1 MFTLNETW
9 SDSRTVIS
17 RRGDPTTGTHGASTL
32 LHGDNNSGFF
42 TTEAFFRSPRIL
54 KTKITQQKLLP
65 EPQTFPEERGRTF
78 ETPLNRWGWTSI
90 HLPQASARLQTGLR
104 MERGAQEEKLEEA
117 SGWHGSLRQ
126 RCEKGQ
132 KDQNFHSSTS
142 LIYMFSR
149 TGAETQATQITG
161 IVLNQILG
169 NESSLKCWWKK
180 GLVISYMF
188 VNVRSSIF
196 QCWGF

>member
-1 MFTLNETW
+1 MKHDPIAEQ
-9 SDSRTVIS
+9 SYQDVVILLQVHMV
-17 RRGDPTTGTHGASTL
+17 RQHCCMAITTA
-32 LHGDNNSGFF
+32 
-42 TTEAFFRSPRIL
+42 AFSP
-54 KTKITQQKLLP
+54 QKLFFDHPGFWKPKLPSKNLP

-149 TGAETQATQITG
+149 TGAETQTTQITG